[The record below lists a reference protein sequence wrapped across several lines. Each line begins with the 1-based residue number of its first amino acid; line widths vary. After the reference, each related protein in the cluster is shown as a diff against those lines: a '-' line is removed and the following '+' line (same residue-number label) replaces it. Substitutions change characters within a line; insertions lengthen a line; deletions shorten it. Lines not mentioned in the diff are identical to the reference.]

1 MKIIVPLLILF
12 CVFHVNAQDC
22 KTVQL
27 HGFVKDTINKPG
39 LYNLFIINKTV
50 ARGVFGKPDGSFSI
64 DVNPGDS
71 IYFSITG
78 YHSIKMRVV
87 ADSSCRH
94 EFKAYIDPS
103 AYQKQEVIVRPVK
116 TLTQL
121 REERER
127 LSQVET
133 RMVTGFQSL
142 QSPITALYQEF
153 SRRERTK
160 RKVAEL
166 EYQDDIERVVKELL
180 RVYVSYD
187 ILTLEED
194 EFLDFVTFM
203 NLNEQFLKTATDY
216 QLILYIKEK
225 YIYYRKIQSSED
237 YLYDPSDTETLEE
250 DENQPDGK

>member
-1 MKIIVPLLILF
+1 MKIIVPLLILC
-12 CVFHVNAQDC
+12 CVFQINAQDC

-103 AYQKQEVIVRPVK
+103 EYQKQEVIVRPVK
-116 TLTQL
+116 TLSQL

-237 YLYDPSDTETLEE
+237 YLYDPSDTEALEE
-250 DENQPDGK
+250 DEEQSDGK

>member
-1 MKIIVPLLILF
+1 MKILVPLIILF
-12 CVFHVNAQDC
+12 SVFQSNAQNC

-87 ADSSCRH
+87 ADSTCKH
-94 EFKAYIDPS
+94 EFKAYINPS
-103 AYQKQEVIVRPVK
+103 EFQKPEVIVRPVK
-116 TLTQL
+116 TLSQL

-142 QSPITALYQEF
+142 KSPITALYQEF

-166 EYQDDIERVVKELL
+166 EYRDDIERVVKELL
-180 RVYVSYD
+180 RIYVSYD
-187 ILTLEED
+187 ILSLEEE

-203 NLNEQFLKTATDY
+203 NLNEQFLKSASDY
-216 QLILYIKEK
+216 QLIMYIKEK
-225 YIYYRKIQSSED
+225 YVYYRKIQSSED
-237 YLYDPSDTETLEE
+237 YIYDPTDTEEIEE
-250 DENQPDGK
+250 ESGDDEGE